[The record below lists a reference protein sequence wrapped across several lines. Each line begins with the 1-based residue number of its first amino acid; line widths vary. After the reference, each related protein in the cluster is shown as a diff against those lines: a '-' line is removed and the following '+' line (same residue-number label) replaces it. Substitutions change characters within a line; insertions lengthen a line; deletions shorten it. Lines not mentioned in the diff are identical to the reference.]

1 MSLASAVL
9 LAAGCGGRSGLGG
22 EGDDSTP
29 EGCGAPASLAR
40 FPVSFDEGEL
50 PGLWPGS
57 AEVPSAEALTLTT
70 ERSRRGGRA
79 LQVRVQAGAQVN
91 GGTRAELSFD
101 AGDRAGVPVGYA
113 WSLYFP
119 TGWPAAPRVR
129 HSSGAPLW
137 QVVGQ
142 LHDQPDCRL
151 GETWDD
157 YAGLGSSPPVS
168 VQAFVLWP
176 DDPQVQAAIADGR
189 TARVVGWSPEVLGR
203 LTLGLVMGVPPEL
216 VALAPIDEGRWHDVA
231 LEVRG
236 STGDDG
242 RVVWWVDGQQVA
254 AIDGRTMINEA
265 SHYFKVGLYRSPH
278 LAAEQVHFVDEVLIT
293 RDPAAL
299 AAHRAAL
306 AALPR

>member
-1 MSLASAVL
+1 VSLAAAL
-9 LAAGCGGRSGLGG
+9 LLIAGCGGRSGDS
-22 EGDDSTP
+22 GDDAP
-29 EGCGAPASLAR
+29 AEGCGAPASLAR

-57 AEVPSAEALTLTT
+57 AEAPSLEALTLTT
-70 ERSRRGGRA
+70 AEARRGGRA
-79 LQVRVQAGAQVN
+79 LQVRVEAGAQVN

-101 AGDRAGVPVGYA
+101 AGDRAGAPVGYA

-119 TGWPAAPRVR
+119 VGWPAAPRVR

-157 YAGLGSSPPVS
+157 YAGLGNSPPVS
-168 VQAFVLWP
+168 LQAFVLSPEDP
-176 DDPQVQAAIADGR
+176 DVQAVIADGR
-189 TARVVGWSPEVLGR
+189 AAGVVGWGPEVLGR

-216 VALAPIDEGRWHDVA
+216 VALAPIDEGHWHDVA

-236 STGDDG
+236 STADDG
-242 RVVWWVDGQQVA
+242 RVVWWLDGQQVA
-254 AIDGRTMINEA
+254 AIDGRTMINDA

-278 LAAEQVHFVDEVLIT
+278 LAAEQQHFVDEVLIT
-293 RDPAAL
+293 RDPATL
-299 AAHRAAL
+299 AAHREAL
-306 AALPR
+306 RALPR